1 MYVRLFEVYTGLFL
15 SVYRALLIRAPL
27 FEEQFGE
34 KIDQFRQGMG
44 WRKEPYK
51 RDNILQKRPTILS
64 ILLIV
69 FGEKI
74 DQFRQGMGWRWL
86 VGSIKL

>member
-1 MYVRLFEVYTGLFL
+1 MKSTQGFFDCIRARLSVLGALLIVFRALLIVRTDFL

-44 WRKEPYK
+44 WR
-51 RDNILQKRPTILS
+51 
-64 ILLIV
+64 
-69 FGEKI
+69 
-74 DQFRQGMGWRWL
+74 WL